1 MLSQLTHL
9 KSDPLDVLLFGLG
22 LRLTQLAKSNDEK
35 FKSLLEN
42 RNFTIQLGSEAEG
55 INRYF
60 SVKDGQFS
68 QTSGEATEP
77 TLTITFKDSITGAK
91 LLTKGDAAAFMTGIQ
106 KGDLK
111 MSGDYSLLMW
121 FNQVAKFI
129 VPKVPE
135 QLQPIVEQAKP
146 LLEKAMP
153 IVQGL
158 FTKVQSL
165 LGGESQKVKS
175 GESKYFK
182 DVKDDTKPESESTL
196 DSLKAKANELKEGVT
211 EKIDDLKTV
220 TEEKIEEVK
229 GKLGEAKET
238 AETKLADVKE
248 TAETKL
254 VDVKEQAE
262 SKLAD
267 VKDTAQ
273 TKLADVKEATT
284 EKLDATKAKV
294 EEVKDKA
301 DGKLD
306 TLNEEAKEKI
316 SEVKEQASQ
325 KVESAKTTISE
336 KADELTKQ
344 VQVKTDE
351 KTNVNSND
359 KKDEKSG
366 FPDLTE
372 YMEGEESDLST
383 ASRSKFD
390 ELLKSRE
397 VEQGDEEASLTPA
410 IQKSHELEAKHV
422 DDKVIAEDVKI
433 PAVKDDKSPITEV
446 SVTKKS

>member
-220 TEEKIEEVK
+220 AEEKIEEVK
-229 GKLGEAKET
+229 GKLGEAKEN
-238 AETKLADVKE
+238 
-248 TAETKL
+248 AETKL

>member
-248 TAETKL
+248 
-254 VDVKEQAE
+254 QAE
-262 SKLAD
+262 SKLVD

-336 KADELTKQ
+336 KADGLTKQ

>member
-220 TEEKIEEVK
+220 AEEKIEEVK
-229 GKLGEAKET
+229 GKLGEAKEN
-238 AETKLADVKE
+238 
-248 TAETKL
+248 AETKL

-273 TKLADVKEATT
+273 TKLADVKEVTT

-390 ELLKSRE
+390 ELLKSRQ

>member
-220 TEEKIEEVK
+220 AEEKIEEVK
-229 GKLGEAKET
+229 GKLGEAKEN
-238 AETKLADVKE
+238 
-248 TAETKL
+248 AETKL

-344 VQVKTDE
+344 VQVKTD
-351 KTNVNSND
+351 